1 MKKLWTRDFTIL
13 TFGSIVSVSGN
24 ALAGFAIS
32 LMVLDYS
39 ESVFLFVLYM
49 VVFNLPKILT
59 PILAGPLLDSFSRRK
74 TIYTLDFLSATF
86 YTVLFIVFSSGY
98 FNYGFFL
105 IMSFVLGTVDSAY
118 IVAYESLFPVLVAEG
133 NFRKAYSVSSMIMPL
148 STVMMPVAAFLYE
161 RVGVGQ
167 VLVYSAIAFFVAACL
182 ETQIRVDE
190 THLRKKMEKYSLSE
204 FKTSFIEGANYIRGE
219 KGLLVITVYF
229 FVAMFTWASQSLILP
244 FFRNTPHLG
253 VMLYTVV
260 MIAMVTGRFVGG
272 AVQYRLDF
280 PKDKKF
286 IIAIGVYLALC
297 FIETGY
303 LFTPIYIM
311 AIMCFI
317 SGLLA
322 VTSYNIRLS
331 TTQSYIPDAKRARFN
346 GAFQMFMNAGTI
358 IGQLIAGALADII
371 PIRAVVIIFNVICI
385 IAIFGIMWRGR
396 RHVIPIYNQ
405 TV

>member
-13 TFGSIVSVSGN
+13 TFGSIVSVFGN

-39 ESVFLFVLYM
+39 ESIFLFVLYM

-118 IVAYESLFPVLVAEG
+118 LVAYESLYPVLVAEG
-133 NFRKAYSVSSMIMPL
+133 NYRKAYSVSSMIMPL
-148 STVMMPVAAFLYE
+148 STVMMPIAAFLYD

-167 VLVYSAIAFFVAACL
+167 ILLFAAAAFFVAACL

-190 THLRKKMEKYSLSE
+190 THLRKKLEKYSPAE
-204 FKTSFIEGANYIRGE
+204 FKTSFIEGAKYIRSE
-219 KGLLVITVYF
+219 KGLLVITAYF
-229 FVAMFTWASQSLILP
+229 FVAMLTWSSQTLILP

-253 VMLYTVV
+253 VMLYTIV
-260 MIAMVTGRFVGG
+260 MSAMVLGRFVGG
-272 AVQYRLDF
+272 AVQYKLDF

-286 IIAIGVYLALC
+286 KIAMFVYLTLC

-303 LFTPIYIM
+303 LFTPIYMM

-322 VTSYNIRLS
+322 VTSYNIRVS

-358 IGQLIAGALADII
+358 IGQLIAGALADVI
-371 PIRAVVIIFNVICI
+371 PIRAVVIIFNSVCV

-396 RHVIPIYNQ
+396 RHVIPIYNRI
-405 TV
+405 V

>member
-118 IVAYESLFPVLVAEG
+118 IVAYESLFPVLVSEG

-167 VLVYSAIAFFVAACL
+167 VLVYSAVAFFVAACL